1 MIATTFPPCL
11 TTRGAGHVVTQTIN
25 HSLCYIDDDGR
36 YALCYYAKPR
46 AYETDGK
53 HYVQR
58 HLPSWLAMGQMLEMF
73 DRFKN
78 T

>member
-1 MIATTFPPCL
+1 M
-11 TTRGAGHVVTQTIN
+11 N

-46 AYETDGK
+46 ASESEGK

-58 HLPSWLAMGQMLEMF
+58 HLPTGLVMGAMLQIF
-73 DRFKN
+73 DTFKDK
-78 T
+78 